1 MNILMVCLGNICRS
15 PLAEGIMRDKLKKK
29 NIVAVVDSAGMID
42 FHEGGLPDHRS
53 ISTARNHGI
62 DLTTV
67 RSRPFRQ
74 VDIEKFDYI
83 FAMDVNN
90 YESLLEFARTKEE
103 ESKIH
108 LLMQFAGMGERRI
121 VPDPYYGNLSDFENV
136 FQMLDKACEH
146 AAQKIA
152 KEQSEIKI
160 A

>member
-15 PLAEGIMRDKLKKK
+15 PLAEGIMREKLKKK
-29 NIVAVVDSAGMID
+29 NIAAHVDSAGMID

-53 ISTARNHGI
+53 IAIARKHGV
-62 DLTTV
+62 DLTTQ
-67 RSRPFRQ
+67 RSRPFKQ
-74 VDIEKFDYI
+74 NDIQKFDYI

-90 YESLLEFARTKEE
+90 YESLLEFAHTKEE

-121 VPDPYYGNLSDFENV
+121 VPDPYYGNLTDFENV
-136 FQMLDKACEH
+136 FQMLDKACEQ
-146 AAQKIA
+146 AVLKIS